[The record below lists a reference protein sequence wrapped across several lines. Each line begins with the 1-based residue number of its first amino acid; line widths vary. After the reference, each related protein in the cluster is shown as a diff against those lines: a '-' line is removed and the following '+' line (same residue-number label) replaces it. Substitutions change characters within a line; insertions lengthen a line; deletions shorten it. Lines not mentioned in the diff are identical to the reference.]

1 MLNITNLFVYNSPL
15 EQFMVFNIFNLF
27 TIEGVKF
34 TNLAM
39 NFLFVCFFIFLF
51 FYNYNKKIYGNNNKN
66 IIINSLYTFIKGI
79 FKENVNLSVPYF
91 FSYIYFIFLIIFF
104 SNLLGLVPFSF
115 TITSSII
122 FTFFFFSKCFYSY

>member
-34 TNLAM
+34 TNLAL
-39 NFLFVCFFIFLF
+39 NFLFVCFFIFIF

-79 FKENVNLSVPYF
+79 FK
-91 FSYIYFIFLIIFF
+91 
-104 SNLLGLVPFSF
+104 
-115 TITSSII
+115 
-122 FTFFFFSKCFYSY
+122 